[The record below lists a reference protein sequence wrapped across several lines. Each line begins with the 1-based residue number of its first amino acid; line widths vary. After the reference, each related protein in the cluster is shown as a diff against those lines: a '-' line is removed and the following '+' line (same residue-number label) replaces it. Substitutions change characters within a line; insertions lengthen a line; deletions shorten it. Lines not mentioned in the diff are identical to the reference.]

1 MDTKISFTDFKEFI
15 DTTTFE
21 AENIILP
28 PENGMLVK
36 WADDNAQAWKMIQEM
51 LENGELKY
59 TPKNDKKRTTKKS
72 HLLKIWRWRV
82 SN

>member
-51 LENGELKY
+51 LENGVYSQKMI
-59 TPKNDKKRTTKKS
+59 KKATKKVTYS
-72 HLLKIWRWRV
+72 KFGD
-82 SN
+82 SE

>member
-28 PENGMLVK
+28 PENGMLGK

-51 LENGELKY
+51 LDTGELKY
-59 TPKNDKKRTTKKS
+59 TPQKG
-72 HLLKIWRWRV
+72 
-82 SN
+82 

>member
-1 MDTKISFTDFKEFI
+1 MINLHTKIIENKKRIVDRKDTKISFTDFKEFI

-28 PENGMLVK
+28 PENGMLGK

-51 LENGELKY
+51 LDTGELKY
-59 TPKNDKKRTTKKS
+59 TPQK
-72 HLLKIWRWRV
+72 
-82 SN
+82 

>member
-36 WADDNAQAWKMIQEM
+36 WADDNVQAWKMIQEM

-59 TPKNDKKRTTKKS
+59 TPQKWKKRTTKKVTYS
-72 HLLKIWRWRV
+72 KFGDGE
-82 SN
+82 

>member
-28 PENGMLVK
+28 PEM
-36 WADDNAQAWKMIQEM
+36 EC
-51 LENGELKY
+51 
-59 TPKNDKKRTTKKS
+59 
-72 HLLKIWRWRV
+72 
-82 SN
+82 

>member
-21 AENIILP
+21 AENIFLP
-28 PENGMLVK
+28 PEKGMLVK

-59 TPKNDKKRTTKKS
+59 TPQK
-72 HLLKIWRWRV
+72 W
-82 SN
+82 

>member
-1 MDTKISFTDFKEFI
+1 MMINLHTKIIENKKRIVDRKDTKISFTDFKEFI

-28 PENGMLVK
+28 PENGMLGK

-51 LENGELKY
+51 LDTGELKY
-59 TPKNDKKRTTKKS
+59 TPQK
-72 HLLKIWRWRV
+72 
-82 SN
+82 